1 MESERMGAMNKLSFR
16 EQDVN
21 AAIKEHNYIDT
32 LNIQML
38 IHARRQEYKEARE
51 LLKDID
57 KSLREL
63 DKFKQR
69 KEEYDRLVE
78 VAKKLNKLGIPADM
92 VTRCAS

>member
-1 MESERMGAMNKLSFR
+1 MGSMNKSNFR
-16 EQDVN
+16 EQDVD
-21 AAIKEHNYIDT
+21 AAIKEHNCIDT
-32 LNIQML
+32 LNVQMM
-38 IHARRQEYKEARE
+38 IHARRQEYKEACE

-78 VAKKLNKLGIPADM
+78 VAKKLNKLGIPTEM
-92 VTRCAS
+92 VTRCAN

>member
-1 MESERMGAMNKLSFR
+1 MNKLNFR

-21 AAIKEHNYIDT
+21 AAIKEHNCIDT
-32 LNIQML
+32 LNVQML

-63 DKFKQR
+63 EKFKQQ
-69 KEEYDRLVE
+69 KEEYDRFLDVI
-78 VAKKLNKLGIPADM
+78 KRLNKLGIPAKE
-92 VTRCAS
+92 VTRCAN

>member
-1 MESERMGAMNKLSFR
+1 MNKLNFR

-21 AAIKEHNYIDT
+21 AAIKEHNCIDT
-32 LNIQML
+32 LNVQML

-69 KEEYDRLVE
+69 KEEYDRFVE
-78 VAKKLNKLGIPADM
+78 VAKNLNKRGIPAEV
-92 VTRCAS
+92 VTRCVN